1 METPRETMNP
11 IHDLLK
17 RRWSPRAFADR
28 LVEHDKLRSLFEAA
42 RWAPS
47 AFNAQPWSFIVATK
61 EDRNEYER
69 LFDCLPAPN
78 QRWAHFAP
86 VLALA
91 VTNLYVRD
99 TEEPNRF
106 AFHDLGLAVENL
118 AIEATALGLSCHQAG
133 GIDIKKARNEFQ
145 IPPAYEPVDIIAI
158 GYEGNPEEL
167 PDDLRQAELARRVRK
182 PLHSFVFSVSWGLAS
197 PILAQSNDMR
207 L

>member
-1 METPRETMNP
+1 MEKLREMPNP

-61 EDRNEYER
+61 ENRNEYDR

-86 VLALA
+86 VLSLA
-91 VTNLYVRD
+91 VTNLYLRD
-99 TEEPNRF
+99 TKEPNRF

-118 AIEATALGLSCHQAG
+118 AIEATALGLACHEAG
-133 GIDIKKARNEFQ
+133 GVDIKKARKGFQ
-145 IPPAYEPVDIIAI
+145 IPRSCAPVDIIAI

-167 PDDLRQAELARRVRK
+167 PDDLREAELARRVRK
-182 PLHSFVFSVSWGLAS
+182 PLHSFVFAASWGQPS
-197 PILAQSNDMR
+197 PILAESND
-207 L
+207 LHL